1 MPPLARLSSA
11 SLQLN
16 ASLTHPSSSNCTRT
30 CPITHAQTQLQ
41 PPYPPPPHPP
51 LSHLQVN
58 DAGRAFLSG
67 YQIPLESIALVS
79 IDDGTISIVEQGERT
94 ALSGADIS
102 SVDVRGLSNFDLV
115 DGDDGD
121 DDDWYSRGVSAQRV

>member
-1 MPPLARLSSA
+1 MRLSP
-11 SLQLN
+11 
-16 ASLTHPSSSNCTRT
+16 THPPAIARARAPSRT
-30 CPITHAQTQLQ
+30 HRPNYT
-41 PPYPPPPHPP
+41 PPPTPPPP